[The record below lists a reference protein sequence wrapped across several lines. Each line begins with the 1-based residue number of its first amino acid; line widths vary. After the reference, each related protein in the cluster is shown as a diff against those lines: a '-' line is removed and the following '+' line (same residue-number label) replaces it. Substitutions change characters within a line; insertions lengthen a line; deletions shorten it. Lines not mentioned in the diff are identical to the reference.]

1 MSASGF
7 SDYVQ
12 GRAEALRIHDDGSLT
27 LEELITGAEDR
38 LEELLDAED
47 LEGAEFYAGMGAQAF
62 VLNRQRTPAAERYT
76 RAPYEYTVVELGEP
90 EETVEFW
97 GPRGAT
103 AEHSS
108 AFIRGLERG
117 RVMRVLV
124 RPSYFEELG
133 FMFLT
138 LGLGDAESETERG
151 EQ

>member
-1 MSASGF
+1 MSSPL

-12 GRAEALRIHDDGSLT
+12 GRAEALRIQDELSMT
-27 LEELITGAEDR
+27 LDELITGAEDR
-38 LEELLDAED
+38 LEEMLDRDD
-47 LEGAEFYAGMGAQAF
+47 LEAAEFYAGMSAQAF
-62 VLNRQRTPAAERYT
+62 VLNRQRTPGRERYE
-76 RAPYEYTVVELGEP
+76 RAPYEYAIVDLRDP
-90 EETVEFW
+90 KETVEFW

-133 FMFLT
+133 FMFFT